1 MLVKCS
7 GQTKWYTGWDMHQLR
22 YSPAT
27 RHYYCRSTHVFSCTD
42 RTRRGRSCLMRMFWN
57 FPRAYQYG
65 NESKTL
71 TLPLDICDRKRAGAI
86 QGWLNAARQLHGGR
100 NSTRWDWVGQYGGRT
115 DGEGMTRHPR
125 TTYYG
130 ERILQYSA
138 RLGCGSGGRD
148 AGNGPLMVEK
158 SLQHCK

>member
-57 FPRAYQYG
+57 FPKAYQSG
-65 NESKTL
+65 NESKPL

-100 NSTRWDWVGQYGGRT
+100 NSTRWDWAGQY
-115 DGEGMTRHPR
+115 DGSTGYEGMEWNSIKTSL
-125 TTYYG
+125 G
-130 ERILQYSA
+130 ERILKDSA
-138 RLGCGSGGRD
+138 WLGVRVVIGM
-148 AGNGPLMVEK
+148 LKMVHSQWE
-158 SLQHCK
+158 